1 MLTWF
6 DYLFRRELN
15 RPPLNEEER
24 KYAVECV
31 ICGVAIK
38 SGQRYCGASCE
49 QYDENE
55 PCSAL

>member
-6 DYLFRRELN
+6 DYLFRREAN
-15 RPPLNEEER
+15 RSQREEEDDEP
-24 KYAVECV
+24 ECV

-38 SGQRYCGASCE
+38 SGQRYCGVSCE

-55 PCSAL
+55 PCSAP